1 MIAFRDVSVK
11 NKLRAIILLVSGGVL
26 FLASS
31 LFVVDEIN
39 AFRQT
44 MVADLFALA
53 DFIGVGNAEYITIID
68 IAADSEE
75 VIEKNMAALEVKT
88 HIISAH
94 VFVNNKIIASYFR
107 DEKDRQLPLPKIEK
121 PPDPMEFSQGKVP
134 DKRIEGSAIFN
145 DQSME
150 VVRHIIFEGKNIGS
164 VYIQSDLKELDKRL
178 LNYLATVIVILS
190 ASLFLAFV
198 LASRL
203 QRIITKPID
212 NLLKTMEIVS
222 VEKNYALRQE
232 KYADDELG
240 KLIDG
245 FNKMLS
251 QIQIR
256 NEELKEYHEHLEEKV
271 SQRTSEL
278 AEARDQA
285 LAANK
290 AKSAFLANMS
300 HEIRTP
306 MNAILGYAQILQR
319 DSTLTKEQRKTLHIV
334 EESGN
339 HLLSLINDILDI
351 SKIEA
356 GAMELRLE
364 NFYLNDL
371 VNSVVSMFKMRCQQ
385 KGLEWSLENMAT
397 EAIMLY
403 ADQVKLRQILINLLG
418 NAIKFTEKGGITLR
432 ISQQSDKQYRFDVID
447 TGRGIPE
454 SARENIFEPFQ
465 QEREGFDKG
474 GTGLGLA
481 ITRRQVELMG
491 GSISVTSDIGK
502 GSRFTVILSLPEG
515 SGSAI
520 TFQQAQTEVSR
531 LAEGFHVFALVVDDV
546 QENRDILMQMLKNVG
561 VDIQEAKNGQEALDQ
576 IINQRPDIVFSD
588 IRMPVMNGLEFI
600 ENIRQNEFTKNLP
613 CVAITASSLRHENQ
627 KILSAGFN
635 DFISKPF
642 HFQEIYDCLMKFL
655 NVEFDYEINEEEI
668 DEDVEII
675 EDIDFSTILIKKDLY
690 DRLQESAE
698 LSELTELE
706 ELLIELRTGDK
717 QHEIMADVFQE
728 FLNNYDTDSIL
739 NVLEKVNHE

>member
-11 NKLRAIILLVSGGVL
+11 NKLRIIILLISGGVL

-31 LFVVDEIN
+31 LFVVDEIT
-39 AFRQT
+39 AFRRT

-75 VIEKNMAALEVKT
+75 VIEKNMAALEVKV
-88 HIISAH
+88 HVISAH
-94 VFVNNKIIASYFR
+94 VFVENKVVASYFR
-107 DEKDRQLPLPKIEK
+107 DEKDRQLPLPIIEE
-121 PPDPMEFSQGKVP
+121 PPDPIPSPRGEVP
-134 DKRIEGSAIFN
+134 DKRIEGNAIFH
-145 DQSME
+145 DHFVE
-150 VVRHIIFEGKNIGS
+150 VVRHIIFEGQNIGS

-178 LNYLATVIVILS
+178 FNYIITVITILS

-203 QRIITKPID
+203 QRIITAPID

-232 KYADDELG
+232 KHADDELG

-245 FNKMLS
+245 FNKMLA
-251 QIQIR
+251 QIEIR

-271 SQRTSEL
+271 VQRTSEL

-319 DSTLTKEQRKTLHIV
+319 DSTLTKDQRNTLHII
-334 EESGN
+334 EDSGN

-371 VNSVVSMFKMRCQQ
+371 VDSVVSMFKMRCQQ
-385 KGLEWSLENMAT
+385 KGLEWYLENT
-397 EAIMLY
+397 VLERILLY

-418 NAIKFTEKGGITLR
+418 NAVKFTEKGSITLR
-432 ISQQSDKQYRFDVID
+432 VSDQSDDHYRFDVID
-447 TGRGIPE
+447 TGRGIPVE
-454 SARENIFEPFQ
+454 ATENIFEPFQ

-481 ITRRQVELMG
+481 ITRRQVELMKG
-491 GSISVTSDIGK
+491 TVSVTSEIGK
-502 GSRFTVILSLPEG
+502 GSRFTVVLPLPTG
-515 SGSAI
+515 SGTAI
-520 TFQQAQTEVSR
+520 TFQRDQSEVSR
-531 LAEGFHVFALVVDDV
+531 LAEGFHVYALVVDDV
-546 QENRDILMQMLKNVG
+546 KENRDILSQMLKNAG
-561 VDIQEAKNGQEALDQ
+561 VDVREAKNGLEALEE
-576 IINQRPDIVFSD
+576 IKNQRPDIVFSD
-588 IRMPVMNGLEFI
+588 IRMPVMGGIEFI
-600 ENIRQNEFTKNLP
+600 QNIRQNEFTKHLP
-613 CVAITASSLRHENQ
+613 CTAITASSLRHENQ
-627 KILSAGFN
+627 KVLSAGFD

-655 NVEFDYEINEEEI
+655 NVKFDYEENEESDFEEI
-668 DEDVEII
+668 DEEF
-675 EDIDFSTILIKKDLY
+675 DFSTVSITKDLY
-690 DRLQESAE
+690 DRFQESAE

-706 ELLIELRTGDK
+706 ELLAELRTGNE
-717 QHEIMADVFQE
+717 QHEMMADIFQG

-739 NVLEKVNHE
+739 DALEKVNYE